1 MSIRNEDVHL
11 LATGNGEVRSAT
23 GERIGGIGQVYL
35 DNESGE
41 PNWVTVKT
49 GLFGTQESFV
59 PLAQAEVSGV
69 DLTVPYDKATV
80 KDAPRLDIG
89 GTLTP
94 EEERRLYS
102 YYVSARTMQPGSVA
116 DHDVAAGTDRDY
128 DGGADQ
134 GYDRG
139 DADRDYDR
147 GDVGRDDRGDV
158 DRGDVDRDYDR
169 GDEDDTARPSVRERI
184 ANALEPDRDRDDDR
198 TRDYDQGRDTSVG
211 TDRTGD
217 QADTGTGGGSRL
229 RRYVVTEKVV
239 PVSREEVPVD
249 EDTDRR

>member
-80 KDAPRLDIG
+80 KDAPRLDSG

-116 DHDVAAGTDRDY
+116 DRDVAAGT
-128 DGGADQ
+128 
-134 GYDRG
+134 
-139 DADRDYDR
+139 DRDYDR
-147 GDVGRDDRGDV
+147 GDVGRDDDRGDV
-158 DRGDVDRDYDR
+158 DRGNVDRDYDR

-184 ANALEPDRDRDDDR
+184 ANVLEPDRDRDDDR
-198 TRDYDQGRDTSVG
+198 ARDDDQGRDTSVG
-211 TDRTGD
+211 ADRTGD
-217 QADTGTGGGSRL
+217 QADTGTRGGSRL

-239 PVSREEVPVD
+239 PVSREEVPID

>member
-1 MSIRNEDVHL
+1 MSLKESAMSIRNEDVHL
-11 LATGNGEVRSAT
+11 IATGDGEVRSAT

-59 PLAQAEVSGV
+59 PLAQAEVSGADV
-69 DLTVPYDKATV
+69 TVPYDKDTV
-80 KDAPRLDIG
+80 KNAPRLDVG

-102 YYVSARTMQPGSVA
+102 YYFSANTMPTSAV
-116 DHDVAAGTDRDY
+116 TDR
-128 DGGADQ
+128 
-134 GYDRG
+134 
-139 DADRDYDR
+139 
-147 GDVGRDDRGDV
+147 DV
-158 DRGDVDRDYDR
+158 DRGDYDR
-169 GDEDDTARPSVRERI
+169 GADRDMDRGVDRRDEDDTARPSMRERI
-184 ANALEPDRDRDDDR
+184 ADALEPDRDRDDDDR
-198 TRDYDQGRDTSVG
+198 RDATVG
-211 TDRTGD
+211 ADRTDDD
-217 QADTGTGGGSRL
+217 QVDTGTGGSRL

-249 EDTDRR
+249 DDPDRR

>member
-11 LATGNGEVRSAT
+11 IATGDGEVRSAT

-59 PLAQAEVSGV
+59 PLAQAEVSGADV
-69 DLTVPYDKATV
+69 TVPYDKDTV
-80 KDAPRLDIG
+80 KNAPRLDVG

-102 YYVSARTMQPGSVA
+102 YYFSANTMQTSAVT
-116 DHDVAAGTDRDY
+116 DSDVDRGMDRDV
-128 DGGADQ
+128 
-134 GYDRG
+134 DRG
-139 DADRDYDR
+139 MDRD
-147 GDVGRDDRGDV
+147 VDRGDV
-158 DRGDVDRDYDR
+158 DRGDVDR
-169 GDEDDTARPSVRERI
+169 GDVGDTGRPSVRERI
-184 ANALEPDRDRDDDR
+184 ADALEPERDRDYDERRDASLGADR
-198 TRDYDQGRDTSVG
+198 TDDQV
-211 TDRTGD
+211 
-217 QADTGTGGGSRL
+217 DTGVGGSRL
-229 RRYVVTEKVV
+229 RKYVVTEKVV

-249 EDTDRR
+249 DDPDRR